1 MIKRI
6 LVAIDGSEAASKAYA
21 FAINITKQY
30 SADLYVLAIARP
42 PDIGDDV
49 ETEAIIENSKKHSEK
64 VLARLRAQAPFHGV
78 QPHFEVAI
86 GHPAEQILRHAEQYN
101 ADIIVIGHRVK
112 NFIERW
118 RPGSISHRVLQY
130 ADRPVIVVR

>member
-6 LVAIDGSEAASKAYA
+6 LVATDGTEAANKAYA
-21 FAINITKQY
+21 FAVDIAKQY
-30 SADLYVLAIARP
+30 NADLYVLAIARP
-42 PDIGDDV
+42 PAIGDDV
-49 ETEAIIENSKKHSEK
+49 ETEAIIENSKNHCEK

-78 QPHFEVAI
+78 QPRFEVAV
-86 GHPAEQILRHAEQYN
+86 GHPAEQILRHAEQCN

-112 NFIERW
+112 TFIERW

-130 ADRPVIVVR
+130 AHRPVVVVR